1 MNNINAIYVSDK
13 TELTYCKSCFDFMLF
28 PLDLE
33 SQDSNGLKQCF
44 LCSWLCVRELNIKRV
59 LYMVQPLTCIYKQ
72 SRLTTPWVELAN
84 NTNKDCQFF
93 EQPVTIN

>member
-28 PLDLE
+28 PMDLE

-44 LCSWLCVRELNIKRV
+44 LCS
-59 LYMVQPLTCIYKQ
+59 
-72 SRLTTPWVELAN
+72 
-84 NTNKDCQFF
+84 
-93 EQPVTIN
+93 